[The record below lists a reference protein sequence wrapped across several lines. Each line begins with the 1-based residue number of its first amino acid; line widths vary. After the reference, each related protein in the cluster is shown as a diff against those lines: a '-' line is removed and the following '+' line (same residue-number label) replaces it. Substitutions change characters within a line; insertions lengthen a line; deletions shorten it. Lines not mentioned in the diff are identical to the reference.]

1 MKPQLLNGLANNTEQ
16 GFLLSGLERVKM
28 NKRVT
33 TSDKKIW
40 KDEFTENFSNLLD
53 ITLSAINLWPPRYM
67 SSIFGKPLS
76 WLPLH
81 RYSEYTLINL
91 WRLPRT
97 AKYLLDVS
105 IPTLPINPPVL
116 SPPFL
121 GTFFFRPTKILHR
134 PDHNQ
139 DYTTFPAEAW
149 FFINGIMTND
159 SVAQLNAA
167 YISDLF
173 HRPVTIIQNTTQSLL
188 VDLTECA
195 FGKLWENE
203 WRDIQEAAAKAFP
216 PIYDALK
223 SPDKKTVV
231 VIAHSQGT
239 IIISVVLAML
249 KKLTRIEQ
257 FSPEAAPGIEPML
270 MAAAEPEFIFP
281 YEGILDADDFATL
294 SESELGKLEI
304 YCFANCA
311 NQMTYFKS
319 IDAAGKPIPWIEN
332 FGNEYD
338 IVARLGMIAPGDSA
352 RRINIDGSIY
362 VKPNAWGHM
371 LNEHYLKEID
381 QAQRVRLKKGGQG
394 KTPAAPY
401 RQIVPDAETQP
412 MTPRLY
418 AYINGGV
425 PG

>member
-1 MKPQLLNGLANNTEQ
+1 MY
-16 GFLLSGLERVKM
+16 
-28 NKRVT
+28 
-33 TSDKKIW
+33 W
-40 KDEFTENFSNLLD
+40 
-53 ITLSAINLWPPRYM
+53 
-67 SSIFGKPLS
+67 SSIFGKPLA
-76 WLPLH
+76 WIPLH
-81 RYSEYTLINL
+81 RYSEYTLLNL

-97 AKYLLDVS
+97 LKYLIDVS
-105 IPTLPINPPVL
+105 IPSLPINPPVL

-139 DYTTFPAEAW
+139 DYTSFPDEAW

-173 HRPVTIIQNTTQSLL
+173 HRPVTIIQNTSQSLL

-195 FGKLWENE
+195 FGKVWQSE
-203 WRDIQEAAAKAFP
+203 WGDIQEAAAKAFP

-223 SPDKKTVV
+223 SQDKEKVV

-249 KKLTRIEQ
+249 KHLT
-257 FSPEAAPGIEPML
+257 SPDEHLLEIRPGLQLMPM
-270 MAAAEPEFIFP
+270 AVAGPEIVFP
-281 YEGILDADDFATL
+281 YQGILDPNDFAPLNEDEL
-294 SESELGKLEI
+294 SKLEI

-311 NQMTYFKS
+311 NRMTYYRNPG
-319 IDAAGKPIPWIEN
+319 AGEKPIPWIEN
-332 FGNEYD
+332 FGNEFD
-338 IVARLGMIAPGDSA
+338 IVARLGMIAPD
-352 RRINIDGSIY
+352 RTEKHIQIDGPIY
-362 VKPNAWGHM
+362 MKPNAWGHM

-381 QAQRVRLKKGGQG
+381 QAQRVRLKKGGHG

-401 RQIVPDAETQP
+401 HQLVPDPETQP
-412 MTPRLY
+412 KVPRLF
-418 AYINGGV
+418 AYINGGL
-425 PG
+425 PDW